1 MFKKPFQTKPQSSL
15 KHSSCRRLAQ
25 ESRENFPLAWKLVE
39 QRSGLRNNEALEV
52 FSSAVVTVPDELP
65 MPGKL
70 QTAKFISHIG
80 DKGEILYNEL
90 GEPLWLRA
98 EIPGSSGVTLL
109 PTVYTQWRFP
119 GILPVILTSGLAVE
133 RLIGG
138 ADLMT
143 PGLIVPEGGLPD
155 LKKGELVAVCCPG
168 NLAAHAIGTLA
179 IDTKD
184 ICRVSGAKGKAVLI
198 AHTYRDHLWGSG
210 SKVVLPEIVSS
221 RSIEVPAS
229 STAPVGEG
237 SSFSSTFSDS
247 VNDGTTNPDTL
258 NKEGEQKDNLAS
270 NILPA
275 EMDSLLMT
283 ALKQVMATVLD
294 ERRATDLLPI
304 NSSTLYSGYLV
315 SNGPRGVEVDVKKS
329 SYKKLAK
336 FLKAAEKHGLV
347 KLKDIRGETHV
358 KEFYWGHADLAQY
371 QPYKVRQEAK
381 SKPQAKEQ
389 ASKQQQYGA
398 DGNGD
403 NMGKIRVAELLRPSQ
418 ALAPL
423 FDDAGAQT
431 QSGYFTRQ
439 QARGVLEAYIK
450 ERGLV
455 DANNPR
461 MVKLDHRLCD
471 GLLSKDECAK
481 LSTLPRDKLQK
492 RLQEKMTLYTQL
504 LVPGRPPVVKIG
516 RLPVVD
522 VICEKKMGNKVI
534 TRVVGLETYAID
546 PTAIA
551 KELRITCA
559 SSTTTDPVPG
569 KKECYAVIVQGHQVS
584 AVSKLL
590 DRHGLPLELLQISDK
605 SGKAKTKKPV
615 AGR

>member
-25 ESRENFPLAWKLVE
+25 ESREKFPLAWKLVE
-39 QRSGLRNNEALEV
+39 QSSGLRNKEASEV
-52 FSSAVVTVPDELP
+52 LSSAVVIAPDETP

-80 DKGEILYNEL
+80 DKGEILYNDL
-90 GEPLWLRA
+90 GEPLWVKA
-98 EIPGSSGVTLL
+98 EISGSSGVTLL
-109 PTVYTQWRFP
+109 PTVYTQWQFP
-119 GILPVILTSGLAVE
+119 GILPVIWTSALAVE

-179 IDTKD
+179 VDTKD
-184 ICRVSGAKGKAVLI
+184 IHRDSGAKGKAVLI

-210 SKVVLPEIVSS
+210 SKAELPEIGSS
-221 RSIEVPAS
+221 RSTLPAS
-229 STAPVGEG
+229 NTASMGEG
-237 SSFSSTFSDS
+237 SSSSSTFSDS

-258 NKEGEQKDNLAS
+258 NKGVGKDNFTS

-283 ALKQVMATVLD
+283 ALKQVMSTVLD
-294 ERRATDLLPI
+294 KRHATDLLPI
-304 NSSTLYSGYLV
+304 NASTLYSGYLV
-315 SNGPRGVEVDVKKS
+315 SNGPQGLEIDVKRS

-358 KEFYWGHADLAQY
+358 KELNWGHADLAQY
-371 QPYKVRQEAK
+371 QPYKVCQETK
-381 SKPQAKEQ
+381 SKPQAKER

-403 NMGKIRVAELLRPSQ
+403 NMGKIRVAELFRPSH

-423 FDDAGAQT
+423 FEDAGAQSE
-431 QSGYFTRQ
+431 SGFFTRQ

-471 GLLSKDECAK
+471 GLLSKDEYAK
-481 LSTLPRDKLQK
+481 LSTLPRDKLQA

-504 LVPGRPPVVKIG
+504 LVPGRPPAVKIG
-516 RLPVVD
+516 RSPVVD

-534 TRVVGLETYAID
+534 TRIVGLETYAID

-551 KELRITCA
+551 KELRIKCA

-569 KKECYAVIVQGHQVS
+569 KKECYAVIVQGHQVNT
-584 AVSKLL
+584 VSKLL
-590 DRHGLPLELLQISDK
+590 ERHGLPLELLQIMDK
-605 SGKAKTKKPV
+605 SGKAKTKKLA